1 MTAILFVF
9 LPNLYSVIERL
20 QYALAWFGVL
30 IAVGLWV
37 GRNKAYAK
45 LHRFLESAYTSVGY
59 KIFGSATPAS
69 KVQEIE
75 K

>member
-30 IAVGLWV
+30 IAVDLWV
-37 GRNKAYAK
+37 GRNKAYDCCT
-45 LHRFLESAYTSVGY
+45 LGTPVT
-59 KIFGSATPAS
+59 GSLRLRYPLGIR
-69 KVQEIE
+69 E
-75 K
+75 